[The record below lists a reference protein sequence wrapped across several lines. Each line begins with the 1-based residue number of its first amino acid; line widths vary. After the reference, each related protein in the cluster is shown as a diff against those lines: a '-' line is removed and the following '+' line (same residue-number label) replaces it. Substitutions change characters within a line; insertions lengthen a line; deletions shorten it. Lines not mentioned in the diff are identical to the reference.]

1 MDLKNLSHCLISHH
15 LISICLISICLI
27 SACQSPTE
35 NIALGLNERQAQ
47 QLSYFLKL
55 NQIHVET
62 IQQKKEWF
70 LQVRQDQVP
79 LIWSFLQSNGLTQL
93 KPKSIISQTQSAQ
106 WWMNQKDKSL
116 VAKQKLHVD
125 IEQLLLVRP
134 EFNAFYVDIIETDH
148 LFIYIKSFDHPQSSP
163 QISEDQM
170 IEQVKQ
176 TVIKVVPNLKIEVI
190 LDRIRMI
197 NPSKDASQNASQN
210 ASHNPSKDAP
220 QNTKEWI
227 NWLTLGLSLI
237 ALLISM
243 VGIMQW
249 FGQKAK

>member
-1 MDLKNLSHCLISHH
+1 MDLKNLSHCLISIC

-35 NIALGLNERQAQ
+35 NIALGLNERQIQ

-116 VAKQKLHVD
+116 VAKQKLHAD
-125 IEQLLLVRP
+125 IEQLLLIRP

-148 LFIYIKSFDHPQSSP
+148 LFIYLKSFDHPQSST

-170 IEQVKQ
+170 IEQIKQ
-176 TVIKVVPNLKIEVI
+176 TVIKIVPNLKIEVI
-190 LDRIRMI
+190 LDRIHMI
-197 NPSKDASQNASQN
+197 NPSKDASQNTLP
-210 ASHNPSKDAP
+210 HPSKDAS
-220 QNTKEWI
+220 QNTKDWI